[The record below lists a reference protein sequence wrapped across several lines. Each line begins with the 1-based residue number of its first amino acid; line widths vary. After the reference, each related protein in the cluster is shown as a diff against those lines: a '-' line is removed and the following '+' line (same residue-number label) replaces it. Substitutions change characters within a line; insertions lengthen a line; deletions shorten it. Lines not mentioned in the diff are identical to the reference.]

1 VTPVSDPSLHAH
13 LNERATG
20 ERQRDWITGWA
31 TRYFVGHSLRA
42 LVIDGDDC
50 GLAESVAKWPFVE
63 RVDSVP
69 EPDAFDVVI
78 ACHARGPAESRP
90 LHEIEQAMKAEA
102 TLIVNDAV
110 SLPMTGDL
118 VDMITALKG
127 SPPHGEQAS
136 GVLQSLFARFEVLEE
151 KKLGGTLLRHLLDEP
166 RPPVIVDMLCTFEA
180 ALVDAGAIP
189 SEWNLLA
196 ARKRGASVRPI
207 SRPLPAIQKT
217 LDPDPL
223 RMRSRWRTHP
233 THLRRLEEW
242 HLRLLRI
249 ILQSTTG
256 STRWFEEQEMHS
268 AMERFRYAGANVTAF
283 EWIISRYRS
292 YGSDPAVLDLL
303 ATFDRLAPQ

>member
-1 VTPVSDPSLHAH
+1 M
-13 LNERATG
+13 
-20 ERQRDWITGWA
+20 
-31 TRYFVGHSLRA
+31 
-42 LVIDGDDC
+42 IDGDEC
-50 GLAESVAKWPFVE
+50 GLAEAIAELPFVD

-69 EPDAFDVVI
+69 EPNAFDAVI
-78 ACHARGPAESRP
+78 ACHARGP
-90 LHEIEQAMKAEA
+90 LHEIERAMKPEA
-102 TLIVNDAV
+102 IFLVNDAV
-110 SLPMTGDL
+110 SLPMTDDL
-118 VDMITALKG
+118 VAMITALK
-127 SPPHGEQAS
+127 SVPPQDEPAN

-166 RPPVIVDMLCTFEA
+166 RAPVIVDMLCTFEA

-196 ARKRGASVRPI
+196 ARRRGASVRAV
-207 SRPLPAIQKT
+207 SRPLPAVSAK

-249 ILQSTTG
+249 VLQSTTG
-256 STRWFEEQEMHS
+256 SRRWFEEQEMHS
-268 AMERFRYAGANVTAF
+268 AMERFRYAAANVTAF